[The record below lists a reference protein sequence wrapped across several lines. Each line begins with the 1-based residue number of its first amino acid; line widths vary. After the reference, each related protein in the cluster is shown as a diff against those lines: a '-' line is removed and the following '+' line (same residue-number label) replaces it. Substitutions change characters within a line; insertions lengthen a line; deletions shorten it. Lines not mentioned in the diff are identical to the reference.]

1 MEIQKTESIVDL
13 GTQHDDAVDL
23 TGLDDLFQWASEL
36 VAEGLDVKARR
47 IRDQKVKR
55 QVLSIIHRSAE
66 LQAKT
71 KYSDELSY
79 LQRRVIAL
87 QSALAERIDE
97 VCNLKGLVLTQYVN
111 LQRIP
116 QLEEQIVQLEAA
128 SINNEELEE
137 ERKQI
142 LNALTK
148 LKTERDLLDELVTAN
163 ENENTRLAS
172 LLKQSNEENEL
183 LKNRRWWHFLRPL
196 WGQ

>member
-128 SINNEELEE
+128 NINHEELEE

-142 LNALTK
+142 LSALTK

-172 LLKQSNEENEL
+172 LLKQSNDENEL